1 MVNLKNQKELC
12 FSFECEQVLAIAPP
26 PAYGYNEEWGRK
38 EIIIT
43 VG

>member
-1 MVNLKNQKELC
+1 LKKKYVLLI
-12 FSFECEQVLAIAPP
+12 FEQVLAIAPP

>member
-1 MVNLKNQKELC
+1 LKKKYVFIN